1 MKLTEKKVVFLVQ
14 GGVRFLYVYIYQ
26 HIYLWFARTL
36 DDISTNPPHIINEEN
51 AIREEVEFI
60 FKNIESQNNPI
71 WNKSSH
77 HQVDV

>member
-1 MKLTEKKVVFLVQ
+1 MQTMAIFTGKCESNS
-14 GGVRFLYVYIYQ
+14 IYSS
-26 HIYLWFARTL
+26 FEE
-36 DDISTNPPHIINEEN
+36 NEEN

-77 HQVDV
+77 YHVDV